1 MNRMAVRGQTTY
13 RQRQAQR
20 TREVIAASARR
31 LFAERGYVATTIEA
45 ISGAAEIPVPTIYS
59 ALGNKPAILEE
70 IRRTWIAES
79 GVEELHREALS
90 TSEPRARLRLAAHWT
105 RRQFELGHDVIAIY
119 QEAARIDSR
128 AALVWRR
135 ALAGREAA
143 LDQLVHSLKGRLRPR
158 LKPAAALDIYI
169 VCTLP
174 EAYRALVLDRRWS
187 PDQYE
192 EWLAEL
198 LVLELLGG

>member
-1 MNRMAVRGQTTY
+1 MAAKGATSH
-13 RQRQAQR
+13 RQRQAQL
-20 TREVIAASARR
+20 TRDVIAVTARR
-31 LFAERGYVATTIEA
+31 LFAERGYVATTIQA
-45 ISGAAEIPVPTIYS
+45 ISAAAEIPVPTIYS

-70 IRRTWIAES
+70 IRRSWIAQS
-79 GVEELHREALS
+79 DVEELHRQALS
-90 TSEPRARLRLAAHWT
+90 TLEPRVRLRLAAHWT

-119 QEAARIDSR
+119 QEAARVDTR
-128 AALVWRR
+128 AAPVWRR

-143 LDQLVHSLKGRLRPR
+143 LDQLIQSLKGHLRPR

-174 EAYRALVLDRRWS
+174 EAYRRLVLDRGWS

-192 EWLAEL
+192 EWLAGL
-198 LVLELLGG
+198 LVRELLGA